1 MEHSV
6 LVRGPAEPIKQ
17 EKSIHH
23 EFIKRALP
31 KWLAGAPLKRVGA
44 LKMGLSGIPQWI
56 KEAPAVLHASLK
68 KSMTTSWN
76 AQNDVD
82 RMLAE
87 LQDVYDFAEPLLIQA
102 LKRQYGIDV
111 DVRGTYLKLFAPASV
126 PLWANS
132 IVRGAGSR
140 TVSMLDAALHNFARH
155 EVLLPDS
162 QFISKPDELGRFEIL
177 DIRNRMSIEQFKT
190 LCRELDIGAQYQK
203 HLENYLRPSDGL
215 AQGVLQHKITKSQ
228 KSALSAATDLA
239 LMRKDISA
247 NGYRVVM
254 GMLEGLQGMKLQGL
268 PVRYYHLTIL
278 DTRMYG
284 IVLIAGDLDAPVAER
299 RLIAYVPHDPV
310 HPLKEYAST
319 EEFALELTRQLRDAG
334 PTSTP
339 EGLPSRCSYQQ
350 FFSRF
355 VAHQQRGHFFAE
367 LNSRLVEIK
376 QHEKEWGV
384 DRPVW
389 RETPVE
395 NPRLHFGT
403 LKFQEDT
410 ETRFNGNLW
419 VYLYQMQQ
427 NKILNDAREMVI
439 STADADRKERGA
451 WFDNLT
457 KMLADIFNAALLVVT
472 PFVPFLGE
480 VMMAYMV
487 YQLASEVIEGVVD
500 LAEGIYLEG
509 AEHLIGFVE
518 SLIQLG
524 TFGAGMQLVSGVV
537 LPKLSPFIEGAKP
550 VTLANG
556 DKRLWGQDLG
566 PYQRN
571 LALAADSKPDLY
583 GLHRHEGKPILNLG
597 KRYFELKK
605 DAKTGKHR
613 VQHPTRPDAYQ
624 PVVESNGECA
634 FIVEGEQPR
643 LWDDDTLMARLGQSM
658 QVLGDAHN
666 DIRTVS
672 RSDVNT
678 IRRMYVDKERALPL
692 LSDTVTRFQI
702 DRDIQTFIQQIGSD
716 HPQDY
721 LRADLAFQFE
731 LLDGVWPGRA
741 IELTGTDG
749 EVLRVIGRADAAP
762 LRIRKDRLIE
772 GNLLKTLL
780 SHLDQADT
788 KLLMGQASGASE
800 TTIDANARQL
810 RLVLAKRAKNRQTSL
825 FDTRY
830 RQLENARSAKNASVR
845 NIQDRVPGLP
855 GTVAQELLAI
865 ATRSELQDI
874 AQGKLSDRLKSLA
887 QWALRDVRNARAYEG
902 LYLDSVDN
910 PDTRR
915 LVLHSLKNLPG
926 WNPDVRIDV
935 CQFDFGGALLDSI
948 GKEDATIR
956 RTLVERE
963 DQSFQAYDAEGNTLN
978 SASDFYLSIL
988 QALPNAERNALNI
1001 GIGKGWQL
1009 KEAISNRALKPYRL
1023 GKVLSELPALDPF
1036 TFDPRVMRLRGG
1048 APTGEG
1054 EAATLQ
1060 GIADLYPDL
1069 VVGAFHP
1076 SVSGYER
1083 YDYLRGVKLM
1093 NDTFPDEYFQSLWQA
1108 LFEANAA
1115 GDAQA
1120 NARVVQSIEALPDL
1134 EKLMTDEQFTPLIE
1148 QMFTRDGLIPLPET
1162 RRNLA
1167 MNARNLERTGRAND
1181 YQALLRSVQQ
1191 DAVTL
1196 TPELADL
1203 RSYGDQLSKNL
1214 VASDEPIQVSS
1225 RTMDDLKLAQQAI
1238 CRVKELIPLSG
1249 NQLPS
1254 MWEKGGSAI
1263 AKIKGLREMNLEEGG
1278 FTAKLTIA
1286 EAARKAIEIKG
1297 GNCSENSKVTFSI
1310 LASQPRTSSIHIV
1323 KATELDHQYVV
1334 IGDDLSD
1341 PEGLVVADSW
1351 PEFPAAHLASKGS
1364 FEFEMPPVQTLAPG
1378 PAVAEYAFINNVPP
1392 GPTPLPA
1399 VSEPN
1404 TFRQIKINKLY
1415 QSGAYAQWTSVTEL
1429 GLTYRV
1435 EGGTPVT
1442 FERLPASV
1450 IENRVDAYSR
1460 YLNAFEGLLPEQ
1472 ADAD

>member
-6 LVRGPAEPIKQ
+6 LVREQAEPIRQ

-23 EFIKRALP
+23 DFIKRAVP
-31 KWLAGAPLKRVGA
+31 TWVAGASLKRVSA
-44 LKMGLSGIPQWI
+44 LKLGLCGIPQWS
-56 KEAPAVLHASLK
+56 KDAPAVLHSSLK
-68 KSMTTSWN
+68 NSMTTSWH

-82 RMLAE
+82 RMLAQ
-87 LQDVYDFAEPLLIQA
+87 LQDVYEFAEPLLIQA
-102 LKRQYGIDV
+102 LKTQYGIDV
-111 DVRGTYLKLFAPASV
+111 DVRHTYLKLFAPTSV
-126 PLWANS
+126 PLWATS
-132 IVRGAGSR
+132 VVRGAGSR
-140 TVSMLDAALHNFARH
+140 TVSMLDAAMHNFAHH

-177 DIRNRMSIEQFKT
+177 NIRNRMSIEQFKT
-190 LCRELDIGAQYQK
+190 LSRELDLGAQYQK
-203 HLENYLRPSDGL
+203 HLEQYLRPTDGL
-215 AQGVLQHKITKSQ
+215 AQGVLQHKIIKSQ
-228 KSALSAATDLA
+228 KAALNAATDLA

-247 NGYRVVM
+247 HGYRVVK

-268 PVRYYHLTIL
+268 PVRYYHLTVL
-278 DTRMYG
+278 DTRMHG
-284 IVLIAGDLDAPVAER
+284 IVLIAGDLDAPVVGR
-299 RLIAYVPHDPV
+299 RLIAYVPHDPE
-310 HPLKEYAST
+310 HPLKEYASMQ
-319 EEFALELTRQLRDAG
+319 EFVLELTRQLRDAS
-334 PTSTP
+334 STP
-339 EGLPSRCSYQQ
+339 TRDGLPSKRSYQE

-367 LNSRLVEIK
+367 LNSRLVEIR

-389 RETPVE
+389 RETAVE
-395 NPRLHFGT
+395 NPRLHLGT
-403 LKFQEDT
+403 LKFQDDT
-410 ETRFNGNLW
+410 ETRFNGDLW
-419 VYLYQMQQ
+419 VYLYQVQQ

-439 STADADRKERGA
+439 STADADRIERQA

-524 TFGAGMQLVSGVV
+524 TFGAGMNLVSEVA
-537 LPKLSPFIEGAKP
+537 LPKLSSFIEGAKP

-556 DKRLWGQDLG
+556 DKRLWGQNLE

-571 LALAADSKPDLY
+571 PALSADSKPDEHW
-583 GLHRHEGKPILNLG
+583 LHRHEGKSILNLDT
-597 KRYFELKK
+597 RYFELKK
-605 DAKTGKHR
+605 DPKTGKHR

-624 PVVESNGECA
+624 PMVESNGEGA
-634 FIVEGEQPR
+634 FVIEGEQPH
-643 LWDDDTLMARLGQSM
+643 LWDDHTLMARLGQPM
-658 QVLGDAHN
+658 AKLIDAFD

-672 RSDVNT
+672 RCDVNA

-702 DRDIQTFIQQIGSD
+702 DQDIQAFIRQIGSD

-721 LRADLAFQFE
+721 LQADPAFQFE
-731 LLDGVWPGRA
+731 LLDGLWPGSA
-741 IELTGTDG
+741 IELTGADG
-749 EVLRVIGRADAAP
+749 EVLRVIGQADAAP
-762 LRIRKDRLIE
+762 VTIRKDRLIE
-772 GNLLKTLL
+772 GDLLKTLL
-780 SHLDQADT
+780 SQLDQANT
-788 KLLMGQASGASE
+788 KLLMGQAPGASE
-800 TTIDANARQL
+800 STIDANARQL
-810 RLVLAKRAKNRQTSL
+810 RLELAKQAKNRQTSL
-825 FDTRY
+825 FDVRY
-830 RQLENARSAKNASVR
+830 RQLEKARSAKSDSVR

-855 GTVAQELLAI
+855 GNVAQELLAI
-865 ATRSELQDI
+865 ATDSELRDI
-874 AQGKLSDRLKSLA
+874 AQAKLSDRLENLA
-887 QWALRDVRNARAYEG
+887 QWALRDVRSARAYEG

-915 LVLHSLKNLPG
+915 LVLHSLENLPG
-926 WNPDVRIDV
+926 WNPDVQIDV
-935 CQFDFGGALLDSI
+935 CRFDFGGALLDSI
-948 GKEDATIR
+948 GKESATIR

-963 DQSFQAYDAEGNTLN
+963 DLTFQAYDDEGNLLGT
-978 SASDFYLSIL
+978 AADFYSSIL
-988 QALPNAERNALNI
+988 QALPNAERNALNM
-1001 GIGKGWQL
+1001 GVGQGRQL
-1009 KEAISNRALKPYRL
+1009 KEAIGNRALKPYRL
-1023 GKVLSELPALDPF
+1023 SQILSELPVLAPS

-1060 GIADLYPDL
+1060 EVADLYPEL

-1076 SVSGYER
+1076 SVSAFER
-1083 YDYLRGVKLM
+1083 YDYLRGLKLM
-1093 NDTFPDEYFQSLWQA
+1093 HDTFPDEYFHSLWQA
-1108 LFEANAA
+1108 LFEANTA

-1120 NARVVQSIEALPDL
+1120 NANVVQSIEALPDL

-1148 QMFTRDGLIPLPET
+1148 QMFTREGLIPLQES

-1167 MNARNLERTGRAND
+1167 MNARNLERTGRAD
-1181 YQALLRSVQQ
+1181 EYQALLRSVQQ
-1191 DAVTL
+1191 SAQAL
-1196 TPELADL
+1196 TPKLADL
-1203 RSYGDQLSKNL
+1203 RSYGNQLSKN
-1214 VASDEPIQVSS
+1214 VATSDEPIQVSP
-1225 RTMDDLKLAQQAI
+1225 RTMGDLKLAQQAV
-1238 CRVKELIPLSG
+1238 CRAKELIPLSG

-1263 AKIKGLREMNLEEGG
+1263 AKIKGLREMNLQEGG
-1278 FTAKLTIA
+1278 FTAKLTVA

-1334 IGDDLSD
+1334 IGDDLSN
-1341 PEGLVVADSW
+1341 PEALVVADSW
-1351 PEFPAAHLASKGS
+1351 PEFPSAHLASKGC
-1364 FEFEMPPVQTLAPG
+1364 FEFEMPPMQTLEPG
-1378 PAVAEYAFINNVPP
+1378 PAIAEYAFVNDIPP

-1415 QSGAYAQWTSVTEL
+1415 KTGAFAQWTSVNEL

-1435 EGGTPVT
+1435 EGGTPVS

-1450 IENRVDAYSR
+1450 IENRVDAYNR
-1460 YLNAFEGLLPEQ
+1460 YLNAFKGLLPEQ